1 MKLPSSEWFTR
12 DGMLGQAVLDAVN
25 DHPGSVLLES
35 NAPAKDRKAYLFM
48 NPEQIVVATDYAD
61 VLPAL
66 KSVEVGVAGGLFA
79 AGFISYEAGLAFEDQ
94 LPRDRLPQ
102 VPLVWFGLYKR
113 PARFDQSGKT
123 IAWGGIRP
131 PNRRRRNRGEEL
143 PTPVMFHPHISQ
155 ELYSGVVGR
164 IQKYIAKGDTY
175 QVNFTFPLT
184 MNYPGSPADWYDALR
199 CSQRVAYSAFI
210 NTGNHCVLSVSP
222 ELFFRREGTR
232 LILKP
237 MKGTAPR
244 GRTEEEDRRQKEWLV
259 QSDKNRA
266 ENLMI
271 VDLLR
276 NDAGRIA
283 RPGTV
288 RVRKYFEIERY
299 ETLFQATSTI
309 EARLKRDVGIP
320 QLFHALFPSGSVTG
334 APKIRTMQIIRE
346 LESTSRGIYTGS
358 IGYISPNDTAVFSV
372 AIRTAVID
380 KGNGRAVIGVGS
392 GVVHDSELF
401 GEYEECLLKARF
413 LLEPQGAFQL
423 IETML
428 WTPNR
433 GWSFLPLHVKRLR
446 SSARYFGFE
455 CDLAAVKK
463 KLSGAAK
470 GFLRKKKTMRVR
482 LLLDRNGNLS
492 LEGSLLDDLPKD
504 LRVRMARGRT
514 HSRDRFLFHKT
525 TRRELYESEYAA
537 AQSNGFFDAIVQNE
551 KGEVTEGTRANV
563 VIRSGGRYYTP
574 SVDCG
579 LLSGTFRAHLLSSK
593 RIPLIEKSLY
603 PDDLASADEVF
614 LCNAVRGMV
623 RVRIPELSP

>member
-1 MKLPSSEWFTR
+1 MKHPSPTWFTP
-12 DGMLGQAVLDAVN
+12 DGMLGDAVLDAVK
-25 DHPGSVLLES
+25 DTPGSVLLES
-35 NAPAKDRKAYLFM
+35 NAPSKSRQGYLFAHPQHTIIAWEFDDVVPAI
-48 NPEQIVVATDYAD
+48 NTVEQA
-61 VLPAL
+61 
-66 KSVEVGVAGGLFA
+66 VGDGLYA
-79 AGFISYEAGLAFEDQ
+79 AGFVSYEAGLAFEER
-94 LPRDRLPQ
+94 LPRDRMPK
-102 VPLVWFGLYKR
+102 VPLLWFGLYKR
-113 PARFDQSGKT
+113 PAIFNQSAKT
-123 IAWGGIRP
+123 AVWGGMHP
-131 PNRRRRNRGEEL
+131 PRRAPRKKEKGMQVAGML
-143 PTPVMFHPHISQ
+143 QPHITQ
-155 ELYSGVVGR
+155 DVHAAAVER
-164 IQKYIAKGDTY
+164 IQRYIAEGDTY

-184 MNYPGSPADWYDALR
+184 MNYPGSPADWYDMLR
-199 CSQRVAYSAFI
+199 RSQRVAYSAFI
-210 NTGNHCVLSVSP
+210 NTGTHCVLSVSP
-222 ELFFRREGTR
+222 EMFFRKEGTR
-232 LILKP
+232 LTLKP

-244 GRTEEEDRRQKEWLV
+244 GRTEEEDRRQKEWLER
-259 QSDKNRA
+259 SEKNRA

-309 EARLKRDVGIP
+309 EARLKRNVGIP
-320 QLFHALFPSGSVTG
+320 QLFQALFPSGSVTG

-372 AIRTAVID
+372 AIRTAVIE

-433 GWSFLPLHVKRLR
+433 GWSLLPLHVKRLR

-455 CDLAAVKK
+455 CDLAEVRK

-470 GFLRKKKTMRVR
+470 GFLRKQKTIRGR

-504 LRVRMARGRT
+504 LRACIARGRT

-574 SVDCG
+574 SVDSG
-579 LLSGTFRAHLLSSK
+579 LLPGTFRAHLLSSK
-593 RIPLIEKSLY
+593 RISLIEKPLY